1 LSVPVVASPE
11 STVAIPFRAVAE
23 TVAGTTLRSFWE
35 TAVEG
40 TAELDYAD
48 ALDTFGLRFRAAA
61 SSGRP
66 WLGIATRNDSGRLL
80 VSQVRTDGPSLKAG
94 INVDDEILA
103 LDEFRVRADRLE
115 ERLQQYR
122 PGDKV
127 TMLIARREQL
137 MRIEV
142 TLEREPARSWR
153 LEVAPASSSQQAQQL
168 NRWLRP

>member
-1 LSVPVVASPE
+1 M
-11 STVAIPFRAVAE
+11 
-23 TVAGTTLRSFWE
+23 
-35 TAVEG
+35 
-40 TAELDYAD
+40 
-48 ALDTFGLRFRAAA
+48 
-61 SSGRP
+61 
-66 WLGIATRNDSGRLL
+66 
-80 VSQVRTDGPSLKAG
+80 SQVRTDGPSLKAG